1 MTAYKKQ
8 HLNSKL
14 VRETAREAFYDGL
27 IDKEVYAAILQKH
40 SYHLYTPNIFIFF
53 GFALLTLIISLC
65 STVLLGLVFGA
76 DYFDTFVTL
85 CVIMAVL
92 CYIALELLVNTKRHY
107 NAGIDNALMVITVM
121 FAVAA
126 FAIGGTENVIAS
138 AVLFV
143 ICAWLS
149 YRFTDAFMGMLAY
162 MCMLTLFF
170 YSYTQTG
177 INAMVTAPFVLAAVS
192 AITYLGMNILNRQA
206 ISLCYRKCISYIKMV
221 AVASFYASVNYFTVN
236 YISENMFYPG
246 TQAVKH
252 LPAGWLLWAC
262 TGVIPAA
269 YLVYGIRAKSLLFM
283 RSGVLFMAVS
293 IVTAHY
299 YYPLLPAGVALML
312 AGGIVIVVAGFL
324 MHRLRKPKH
333 GFVFANDND
342 TRKEIKDLEA
352 IIVAEAF
359 KIKLVQVS
367 ESGVKFG
374 GGSSGGGGATG
385 NY

>member
-40 SYHLYTPNIFIFF
+40 SYHLYTPTIFIFF
-53 GFALLTLIISLC
+53 GFALLTVIISLC
-65 STVLLGLVFGA
+65 STVLLGLVLGA

-92 CYIALELLVNTKRHY
+92 CYTALELLVNNKRHY
-107 NAGIDNALMVITVM
+107 NAGIDNMLMVITVM

-126 FAIGGTENVIAS
+126 FAIDGTENVIAS

-149 YRFTDAFMGMLAY
+149 YRFTDAVMGMLAY
-162 MCMLTLFF
+162 MCMLAWFF
-170 YSYTQTG
+170 YSYAQTG
-177 INAMVTAPFVLAAVS
+177 INAMVTASFVLAAVS

-206 ISLCYRKCISYIKMV
+206 ISLYYRKCISYIKVV

-252 LPAGWLLWAC
+252 LPAGWLLWTC
-262 TGVIPAA
+262 TAIIPAA
-269 YLVYGIRAKSLLFM
+269 YLLYGIRAKSLLFM

-293 IVTAHY
+293 IVTTHY

-359 KIKLVQVS
+359 KIKLVQVP

-374 GGSSGGGGATG
+374 GSSSGGGGATG